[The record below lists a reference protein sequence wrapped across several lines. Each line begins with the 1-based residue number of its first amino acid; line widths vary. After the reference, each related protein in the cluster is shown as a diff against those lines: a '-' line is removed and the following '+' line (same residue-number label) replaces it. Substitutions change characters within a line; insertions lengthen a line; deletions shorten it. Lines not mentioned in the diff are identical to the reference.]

1 MSSLNDNLV
10 VIASSDTPLFVEA
23 TTLVHLA
30 LLSELESEPHMHVEA
45 CVLVADSRER
55 EMLLRR
61 LPREIDHAFSVNVA
75 SSALRRV
82 RHAQAAWRVA
92 LPDVHS
98 LDSFAFFDNHIVNTT
113 LWRSWLDTHA
123 TCDVVL
129 ADAARASL
137 AKLIATCGAY
147 DDALQQHEF
156 AVALHRYTV
165 AYEAAVINL
174 RTCCE
179 RLVFAR
185 MPRVLSQLHSDI
197 VCAGEGEALLYR
209 HLRSVGVST
218 RDAQRWL

>member
-1 MSSLNDNLV
+1 MSSFSDNLV
-10 VIASSDTPLFVEA
+10 VIASSDTRLFIEA
-23 TTLVHLA
+23 TNLVHLA
-30 LLSELESEPHMHVEA
+30 LLRELESEPHMYVEA
-45 CVLVADSRER
+45 RVLVADSRER

-98 LDSFAFFDNHIVNTT
+98 LDNFAFFDNHVVNAT

-123 TCDVVL
+123 TCDAVF

-197 VCAGEGEALLYR
+197 VCADEGEVLLYR